1 MRKPTETGNKLASY
15 IGVKIGPA
23 SVELALAALDWAGGY
38 SCLLPCEQLA
48 SDVVREYA
56 LL

>member
-1 MRKPTETGNKLASY
+1 MRKPTEIGNKLASY
-15 IGVKIGPA
+15 IGIKIGPA
-23 SVELALAALDWAGGY
+23 SVEPALAALDWAVGY
-38 SCLLPCEQLA
+38 SCLLPCGQLA